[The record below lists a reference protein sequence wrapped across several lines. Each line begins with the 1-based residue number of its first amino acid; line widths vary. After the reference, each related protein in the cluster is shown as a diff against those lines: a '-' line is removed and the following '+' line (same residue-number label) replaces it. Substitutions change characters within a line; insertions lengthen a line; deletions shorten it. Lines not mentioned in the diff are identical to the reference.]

1 LGQAGHVISKSEIRN
16 PKSEIHYNHLMP
28 DNYPTLLVTGG
39 CGFMGSHIIRML
51 LRDTRKKLPGAGV
64 INLDALTYAAN
75 PDNLADVAGDPRY
88 QFVQGDICDRELV
101 RRVMAGVDAVIHLA
115 AETHVDRSIADNRP
129 FVTTNVL
136 GTQTLIDAAIRAK
149 VRRFVHVSTDEAYGS
164 LSLDPADKPFRETD
178 PLRPRNPYAASK
190 AAADHL
196 VLAAHHT
203 HQLPGVI
210 TRSCNNFGPGQ
221 YPEKII
227 PLFVRRLRAGQKVPL
242 YGDGLHVR
250 DWLHV
255 VDHAEAVLTVLER
268 GRVGEVYNIGANNPH
283 SNLELTRTLLRLTG
297 RDDGFIEHVADRP
310 GHDRRYELDV
320 SKIADELG
328 WRASRSAWPG
338 ALKDVV

>member
-1 LGQAGHVISKSEIRN
+1 MTPSVNRQSEIDNR
-16 PKSEIHYNHLMP
+16 KFYYNFPMP
-28 DNYPTLLVTGG
+28 DTYPTLLVTGG
-39 CGFMGSHIIRML
+39 CGFMGSHVIRMAMRQL
-51 LRDTRKKLPGAGV
+51 PGLKKLV
-64 INLDALTYAAN
+64 NLDALTYAAN

-88 QFVQGDICDRELV
+88 QFVHGDICDRDLIQH
-101 RRVMAGVDAVIHLA
+101 VMAGVDAVIHLA

-136 GTQTLIDAAIRAK
+136 GTQTLIDAAISAK
-149 VRRFVHVSTDEAYGS
+149 VRRFVHISTDEVYGS
-164 LSLDPADKPFRETD
+164 LSLDPAEKPFRETD

-196 VLAAHHT
+196 VLAAYHT

-227 PLFVRRLRAGQKVPL
+227 PLFVHRLKAGRKVPL

-255 VDHAEAVLTVLER
+255 VDHAEAVLAVLER
-268 GRVGEVYNIGANNPH
+268 GRTGEVYNIGANNPH

-297 RDDGFIEHVADRP
+297 RDESLIEHVTDRP

-320 SKIADELG
+320 SKIAEELG
-328 WRASRSAWPG
+328 WRASRSNWPG